1 MWQDSCH
8 NECKNKVVSS
18 LQELFDLSSPALSEA
33 VGQSVHFSSVTVIIP
48 SSWPSQVCGVSTVTS
63 DIPASGRS
71 GDILVTNSDVYHGY
85 YPHTQQSG
93 GCGSPGDL
101 ISIPHTFLTTSNVT
115 VREARTFCHLWAK
128 YRYGIFD
135 ETGFSDDRL
144 YPSYYRKDGDIF
156 PTVTHNG
163 ALAGSWL
170 RNGEECLPGVGES
183 HHTGHCLFVPDLSL
197 TSGLTCS
204 LGNGLQLESNSAYC
218 KTSVP
223 LLNTKHGVLCEGR
236 SALDLISSHPD
247 FSRRRDRQATNTRTE
262 LRIAREPV
270 RKYVLALETSAYMAD
285 SDTWTWLTKAAHKF
299 IRQELPVNSYLA
311 VITFSSEV
319 KVEHDLVQV
328 ESDEVRGV
336 LADSIPGRY
345 HLSSE
350 YSPGCVSCL
359 LSSTR
364 DKVLAGQ
371 TAGAHLI
378 IITSAH
384 TEPSERE
391 VISRMLETDPLT
403 ISSIIIPSHNTN
415 QLDTA
420 FYDLISQRSTG
431 RTFKISQTGYGID
444 LLLALNSAF
453 GEVLRSE
460 NIDSTEHSEVVHTS
474 EHYSNSED
482 NESSGVFIIDESLGR
497 DTIFGIY
504 VQDEEDHLI
513 KSVRFEDSDGNQY
526 GPFTKMSSSL
536 DPFNIKT
543 INYVG
548 EEPPFGNVS
557 WKKFSQL
564 SAYLSISA
572 LF

>member
-1 MWQDSCH
+1 MWLDNCR
-8 NECKNKVVSS
+8 NECENKQAVSS
-18 LQELFDLSSPALSEA
+18 PQELFDLSSPALSEA
-33 VGQSVHFSSVTVIIP
+33 LGQSLHFSSVTIVLP
-48 SSWPSQVCGVSTVTS
+48 SSWPSQVCGVSTVSS
-63 DIPASGRS
+63 DVPVSSRS
-71 GDILVTNSDVYHGY
+71 GDVVVTNSDVYHGY
-85 YPHTQQSG
+85 YPHTQQTG
-93 GCGSPGDL
+93 GCASPGDL

-115 VREARTFCHLWAK
+115 GREARTFVHLWAK

-144 YPSYYRKDGDIF
+144 YPSYYRQDGDIF

-170 RNGEECLPGVGES
+170 RNGEECLPGVES
-183 HHTGHCLFVPDLSL
+183 HLTGPCLFVPDLSR
-197 TSGLTCS
+197 TSGLSCS
-204 LGNGLQLESNSAYC
+204 LGNGVQLESNSAYC
-218 KTSVP
+218 NSSVP
-223 LLNTKHGVLCEGR
+223 LLTTKHAVLCEGR
-236 SALDLISSHPD
+236 SALDVIRSHAD
-247 FSRRRDRQATNTRTE
+247 FAKRVVRQPTHTRTE
-262 LRIAREPV
+262 VRVAREPV

-285 SDTWTWLTKAAHKF
+285 SDTWTWITKAAHKF

-311 VITFSSEV
+311 VITFSGEV
-319 KVEHDLVQV
+319 KVEHDLIQV
-328 ESDEVRGV
+328 DSDEVRGV

-345 HLSSE
+345 HLSSQ

-364 DKVLAGQ
+364 DSVLAGQ

-391 VISRMLETDPLT
+391 VISKMLETDPIT

-415 QLDTA
+415 QLNTA
-420 FYDLISQRSTG
+420 FYDVISQRSNG
-431 RTFKISQTGYGID
+431 RSFKISQTGYGID
-444 LLLALNSAF
+444 LLLALNTAF

-557 WKKFSQL
+557 WKNCSQL
-564 SAYLSISA
+564 SAYLSFSV
-572 LF
+572 LH

>member
-1 MWQDSCH
+1 MRVTSDCYLQD
-8 NECKNKVVSS
+8 
-18 LQELFDLSSPALSEA
+18 LFSLSSPALREA
-33 VGQSVHFSSVTVIIP
+33 VGQSVHFSSVTVVIP
-48 SSWPSQVCGVSTVTS
+48 SSWPSQVCGVSAVSTDV
-63 DIPASGRS
+63 PASGRS

-101 ISIPHTFLTTSNVT
+101 ILIPHTFLTTSNVT
-115 VREARTFCHLWAK
+115 SREARTFSHLWAK
-128 YRYGIFD
+128 YRYGVFD

-163 ALAGSWL
+163 VLAGSWL
-170 RNGEECLPGVGES
+170 RNGEECLPGVAES
-183 HHTGHCLFVPDLSL
+183 PDTGDCLFVPHLTE

-204 LGNGLQLESNSAYC
+204 LGSGLQLETNTAYC
-218 KTSVP
+218 NTSVP
-223 LLNTKHGVLCEGR
+223 VLPTKHAVVCRGR
-236 SALDLISSHPD
+236 SALEVIRDHPD
-247 FSRRRDRQATNTRTE
+247 FARVRRQAVDTRTE

-285 SDTWTWLTKAAHKF
+285 SDTWTWITKAAHKF
-299 IRQELPVNSYLA
+299 IRQELPINSFLA
-311 VITFSSEV
+311 VLTFSSDV
-319 KVEHDLVQV
+319 KVEHGLIQV
-328 ESDEVRGV
+328 DSDEVRGV

-345 HLSSE
+345 HLSSQ
-350 YSPGCVSCL
+350 YTAGCVSCL
-359 LSSTR
+359 LTVTR
-364 DKVLAGQ
+364 DTLLAGE
-371 TAGAHLI
+371 TAGAHLV

-391 VISRMLETDPLT
+391 VISRMMQSDPLT

-415 QLDTA
+415 QLSTA
-420 FYDLISQRSTG
+420 FYDVISQRSAG
-431 RTFKISQTGYGID
+431 RSFKLSQTGYGID

-453 GEVLRSE
+453 SEVLRSE

-557 WKKFSQL
+557 LKEMFTVVGLLKHLSSQL
-564 SAYLSISA
+564 KTGD
-572 LF
+572 